1 MNTTRNSDLRADTS
15 DLPALRLLVIGAHPD
30 DETLGNGGALAKYAA
45 EGVETY
51 VLTATRGE
59 KGWFGAPEEY
69 PGAYVLGAIR
79 ETELR
84 AAAGELGVRNVT
96 LLDYVDGEL
105 DEADPDEA
113 IAQIARHIRIVRPQ
127 VVITFAH
134 DGLYGHPDHIAISQF
149 ATAAIVAAADSAY
162 DAAGVYPAHRVSKLY
177 YRVAD
182 AEAMAL
188 YEGAFGELVMHVDG
202 EERRTQSWT
211 GWTITTE
218 IETGDHWRTVWNAA
232 QQHRSQ
238 LPAYE
243 RLAALSDDEHRAFWR
258 SETYYRAFSSVNGGR
273 AKERDLFE
281 GLREPAAATSS
292 AGAAG
297 VLAAYATM
305 WMA

>member
-1 MNTTRNSDLRADTS
+1 MNET
-15 DLPALRLLVIGAHPD
+15 LRLLVIGAHPD
-30 DETLGNGGALAKYAA
+30 DETLGNGGVLARYAA
-45 EGVETY
+45 EGIETY

-59 KGWFGAPEEY
+59 KGWFGTPDEY

-79 ETELR
+79 EAELR
-84 AAAGELGVRNVT
+84 AAAAELGVRNVT

-105 DEADPDEA
+105 DQANPAEV
-113 IAQIARHIRIVRPQ
+113 IAQIARHIRVVRPH

-149 ATAAIVAAADSAY
+149 TTAAIVAAADTAY
-162 DAAGVYPAHRVSKLY
+162 DAAGVYPGHRVSKLY

-188 YEGAFGELVMHVDG
+188 YENAFGELVMHIDG

-218 IETGDHWRTVWNAA
+218 IDTAAHWRTVWKAA

-243 RLAALSDDEHRAFWR
+243 RIAALSDDEQREFWR
-258 SETYYRAFSSVNGGR
+258 AETYYRAFSSVNGGR

-281 GLREPAAATSS
+281 GLRASAPVPT